1 MMGSEFHEAK
11 DREMADLRG
20 AGLTKPASGMRQS
33 RLFTKVSRDTERE
46 EPSLNAQLL
55 MRAGYVEKLMAGVYS
70 FLPLGLRV
78 LNKIENIVRDEMENL
93 GAQELVMPAL
103 QPRDPWE
110 QTGRW
115 STVDVLF
122 KFKGAGDRDLT
133 LGPTHEEIVTPL
145 VGRRIQSYRDLPIAV
160 YQTQTKFRNEA
171 RAKSGLL
178 RGREFR
184 MKDMYSFHANQKD
197 LDAFYDRVIDAYK
210 RVFERCGVGDSTILT
225 AASGGMFSKFSHEFQ
240 TITKNGEDVVYL
252 HPDQPLGVNRELFDL
267 PDIMKELGLVEQ
279 NGQIREME
287 ELKAI
292 EVGNIFKLGTRFSD
306 AFKLSFVDEEG
317 RKQPVLMGC
326 YGLGPS
332 RLMGAIVETLSDD
345 SGLKWPKE
353 IAPYGIHLVS
363 LARTSEE
370 QAKAEEIYS
379 ILTRSG
385 HEVFFDD
392 RMQVR
397 AGEKFAESDLIGIP
411 SRLVLSAKTLAQ
423 NSIEYKSRGTQ
434 ETCMISL
441 ENLLNAAENF

>member
-1 MMGSEFHEAK
+1 MEGELQEVAVP
-11 DREMADLRG
+11 RTNGGQEQA
-20 AGLTKPASGMRQS
+20 LTRVACGMRQS
-33 RLFTKVSRDTERE
+33 HLFTEVSRDTDRE

-78 LNKIENIVRDEMENL
+78 LNKIENIVREEMSQL

-122 KFKGAGDRDLT
+122 RFKGAGDRDLT

-160 YQTQTKFRNEA
+160 YQIQTKFRNEA

-184 MKDMYSFHANQKD
+184 MKDMYSFHASQND

-210 RVFERCGVGDSTILT
+210 RVFQRCGVGDSTILT

-240 TITKNGEDVVYL
+240 TITKNGEDTIYL
-252 HPDQPLGVNRELFDL
+252 HPDQQLGVNRELLEL
-267 PDIMKELGLVEQ
+267 PDIMQELGLVKP
-279 NGQIREME
+279 NGEIREMT

-306 AFKLSFVDEEG
+306 AFKVSFIDEAG

-332 RLMGAIVETLSDD
+332 RLMGAVVETLSDD

-353 IAPYGIHLVS
+353 IAPYSIHLIS
-363 LARTSEE
+363 LAKNAEE
-370 QAKAEEIYS
+370 QAKAEQIYS
-379 ILTRSG
+379 ILSRG
-385 HEVFFDD
+385 GYEILFDD
-392 RMQVR
+392 RMEMR

-411 SRLVLSAKTLAQ
+411 SRLVVSTRTLAQ
-423 NSIEYKSRGTQ
+423 NSVEYKARGTSTSSMVPLDQ
-434 ETCMISL
+434 
-441 ENLLNAAENF
+441 LLNAAEQF

>member
-1 MMGSEFHEAK
+1 MIKGEVTAVNGPVTGDSR
-11 DREMADLRG
+11 DQV
-20 AGLTKPASGMRQS
+20 LTKTTYGMRQS
-33 RLFTKVSRDTERE
+33 ALFTKVSRDVERD

-55 MRAGYVEKLMAGVYS
+55 IRAGYVEKLMAGVYS

-78 LNKIENIVRDEMENL
+78 LNKIENIVRDEMNQL
-93 GAQELVMPAL
+93 GAQELIMPAL

-184 MKDMYSFHANQKD
+184 MKDMYSFHASQAD

-210 RVFERCGVGDSTILT
+210 RVFQRCGVGDSTILT

-240 TITKNGEDVVYL
+240 TITKNGEDTVYL
-252 HPDQPLGVNRELFDL
+252 HPDQDLGVNRELL
-267 PDIMKELGLVEQ
+267 ELTDIMKELGLVDAQ
-279 NGQIREME
+279 GHIREMK

-306 AFKLSFVDEEG
+306 AFKLSFIDEGG

-332 RLMGAIVETLSDD
+332 RLMGAVVETLSDD
-345 SGLKWPKE
+345 GGLKLPKE
-353 IAPYGIHLVS
+353 IAPYSIHLIS
-363 LARTSEE
+363 LAKTSEE
-370 QAKAEEIYS
+370 QARADEIYS
-379 ILTRSG
+379 ILTRGG
-385 HEVFFDD
+385 HEVLFDD

-411 SRLVLSAKTLAQ
+411 SRLVVSAKTLGQ
-423 NSIEYKSRGTQ
+423 NSVEYKSRATG
-434 ETCMISL
+434 ETHMISL
-441 ENLLNAAENF
+441 ENLLGAVDKL